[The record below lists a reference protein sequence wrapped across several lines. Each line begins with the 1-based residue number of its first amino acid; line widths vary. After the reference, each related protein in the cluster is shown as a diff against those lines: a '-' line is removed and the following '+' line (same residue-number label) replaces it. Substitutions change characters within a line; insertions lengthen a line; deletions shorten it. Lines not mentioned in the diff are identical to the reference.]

1 MRTFTNIILLIL
13 VIALIAV
20 PMFLVKGEFSGAD
33 ELASRVIEKQDP
45 NYKPWFSPVWEPPS
59 GEIESFLFALQ
70 AALGAG
76 FVGFYL
82 GYLKGKKEGKN
93 VNGTVG
99 LSKSAKEN

>member
-1 MRTFTNIILLIL
+1 MKTFTNIILIIL
-13 VIALIAV
+13 VVALIAV

-33 ELASRVIEKQDP
+33 DLASQVIEKQDP
-45 NYKPWFSPVWEPPS
+45 AYKPWFSPIWEPPS

-76 FVGFYL
+76 VVGFYL

-93 VNGTVG
+93 VNRNLG
-99 LSKSAKEN
+99 LSNSFKEN